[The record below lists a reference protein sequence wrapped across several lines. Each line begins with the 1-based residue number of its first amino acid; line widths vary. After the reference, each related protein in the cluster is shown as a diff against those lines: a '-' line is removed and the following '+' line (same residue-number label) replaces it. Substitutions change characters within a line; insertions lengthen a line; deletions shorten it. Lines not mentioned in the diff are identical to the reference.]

1 MKYHNTQPLFPICK
15 RYTYEHVCFAGD
27 RAQVPVLDKC
37 FIIKIYPQPCKV
49 NFLSR
54 TSDLD
59 KQLLLCCSLKL
70 VFN

>member
-1 MKYHNTQPLFPICK
+1 M
-15 RYTYEHVCFAGD
+15 HVCFAGD